1 MSASKEAAG
10 NSRSLLKGVM
20 LIGAPLIAAAIIA
33 TPGPTGLPP
42 TGKAVAAVA
51 VLMALWWMSEAIPIA
66 VTALLPLILF
76 PPLGIAGIDTTA
88 RAYAHPLIFL
98 FLGGFL
104 MAQAMERWNLNGRI
118 AYRILRYSSMR
129 PAGIIGGIMVATA
142 FLSMWVSNTATAMM
156 MLPIGQSIILT
167 VRKSADDAKPA
178 DISAFA
184 SALMLGIAYAAT
196 IGGMGTLI
204 GTPPNALFASF
215 VADAFWIEIS
225 FARWML
231 VGVPAVLL
239 LLPIAWLVLTRIVF
253 PVSPSLPVI
262 SGRLLEKRIGDFGPV
277 STAEKRVALLL
288 SVAALG
294 WIFRPVIETYMPELA
309 LSDAGI
315 AITIATMLFIVPSN
329 RVSGRFPHFWKPA
342 KTTAGFLLT
351 WEDAKKLRW
360 DVLILFG
367 GGLAL
372 ANMIGASGLAGWIAG
387 TAAALGELP
396 WILLIAVIAA
406 IVVALGELA
415 SNTAI
420 AAVFLPIAAA
430 AALGLGISP
439 VLLAMAIALA
449 ASLGFML
456 PVATPPNA
464 IIYGS
469 GAVSIHDMVRAGFL
483 LDLIGVGIVT
493 LLTVTIGGWVLG
505 LG

>member
-20 LIGAPLIAAAIIA
+20 LIGAPLVAAAIIA
-33 TPGPTGLPP
+33 SPGPSDLSP

-76 PPLGIAGIDTTA
+76 PPLGIAGIDATA

-129 PAGIIGGIMVATA
+129 PAGIIAGVMVATA

-178 DISAFA
+178 DILAFS

-215 VADAFWIEIS
+215 VADVFWIEIS

-231 VGVPAVLL
+231 VGIPAVLL
-239 LLPIAWLVLTRIVF
+239 LLPIAWLVLTRVVF
-253 PVSPSLPVI
+253 PVSPSLPAI
-262 SGRLLEKRIGDFGPV
+262 SGKRLEKRIGDFGPV

-288 SVAALG
+288 SIAALG
-294 WIFRPVIETYMPELA
+294 WIFRPLIETYMPELA

-315 AITIATMLFIVPSN
+315 AITIATMLFIIPSN
-329 RVSGRFPHFWKPA
+329 RASGRFPHFWKPA
-342 KTTAGFLLT
+342 KIAGGFLLT
-351 WEDAKKLRW
+351 WDDAMKLRW

-372 ANMIGASGLAGWIAG
+372 ANVIGDSGLANWIAG
-387 TAAALGELP
+387 TASALEALP
-396 WILLIAVIAA
+396 WVLLIAVVAA
-406 IVVALGELA
+406 IVIALGELA

-420 AAVFLPIAAA
+420 AAVFLPVAAA
-430 AALGLGISP
+430 AAFGLGIHP
-439 VLLAMAIALA
+439 VLLTMAIALA

-469 GAVSIHDMVRAGFL
+469 GVVTIDDMLKAGFL
-483 LDLIGVGIVT
+483 LDVIGVGVVT
-493 LLTVTIGGWVLG
+493 LLAATIGGWALG
-505 LG
+505 IG

>member
-1 MSASKEAAG
+1 MTTTNGAG
-10 NSRSLLKGVM
+10 GDSRGMLKSIILVG
-20 LIGAPLIAAAIIA
+20 GPLVAAAMLVL
-33 TPGPTGLPP
+33 PGPADLPLA
-42 TGKAVAAVA
+42 GKAVAAVA

-76 PPLGIAGIDTTA
+76 PPLGIASIETTA

-104 MAQAMERWNLNGRI
+104 MAQAMERWELNRRI
-118 AYRILRYSSMR
+118 AYRILRYSTDR
-129 PAGIIGGIMVATA
+129 PAGIIAGVMVATA

-156 MLPIGQSIILT
+156 MLPIGQSIIAT
-167 VRKSADDAKPA
+167 VRKTADDAKPA
-178 DISAFA
+178 DVSAFA

-215 VADAFWIEIS
+215 MAEVFFIEVS

-231 VGVPAVLL
+231 VGVPAVLVM
-239 LLPIAWLVLTRIVF
+239 LPLTWLVLTQVVF
-253 PVSPSLPVI
+253 PLSPSLPI
-262 SGRLLEKRIGDFGPV
+262 FRHKRFEKRVGKIGPM
-277 STAEKRVALLL
+277 SPAEKRVALLL
-288 SVAALG
+288 AIAALG
-294 WIFRPVIETYMPELA
+294 WILRPVIETYVPELA

-315 AITIATMLFIVPSN
+315 AITVATILFMTPSDRAPGGFLRFWEAAKVP
-329 RVSGRFPHFWKPA
+329 G
-342 KTTAGFLLT
+342 GFLLT
-351 WEDAKKLRW
+351 WDDAMKLRW

-372 ANMIGASGLAGWIAG
+372 ANMIGASGLATWIAG
-387 TAAALGELP
+387 TTSGLGELP
-396 WILLIAVIAA
+396 WIVLIAIVAA
-406 IVVALGELA
+406 IVIFLGELA
-415 SNTAI
+415 SNTAV

-430 AALGLGISP
+430 AAFGLGIHPS
-439 VLLAMAIALA
+439 LLTMAVALA

-469 GAVSIHDMVRAGFL
+469 GVVHIRDMVRAGIV
-483 LDLIGVGIVT
+483 LDLIGVGVVA
-493 LLTVTIGGWVLG
+493 LLAVAVGSWALGIG
-505 LG
+505 